1 MPIAP
6 PEFLLK
12 TLSRQLSGPSGLLG
26 GVVARK
32 LNKGNEAAITAAVD
46 ALELAGTEVV
56 ADVGFGGG
64 LGLDLLLGAVPH
76 GRVHGVEPSGS
87 MIGRARRSHA
97 ASVDD
102 GRLSLHEAVMQDLPM
117 ADGSLD
123 GWISLN
129 TVYFIPGDL
138 GPAARELAR
147 VLAPTGRGV
156 LGIADPDWMATQSF
170 TRYRFNLRPVPEVVG
185 ALESGGLAVE
195 RREVDRDGPRF
206 HLLVCRPAAGWRPS

>member
-12 TLSRQLSGPSGLLG
+12 TLSRQLGGPSGLLG
-26 GVVARK
+26 GVVARM
-32 LNKGNEAAITAAVD
+32 LNKGNGAAIGAAVD
-46 ALELAGTEVV
+46 ALELSGSEIV

-64 LGLDLLLGAVPH
+64 LGLDLLLGALPH
-76 GRVHGVEPSGS
+76 GQVHGVEPSED
-87 MIGRARRSHA
+87 MLGRARRTHA
-97 ASVDD
+97 TSVDD
-102 GRLSLHEAVMQDLPM
+102 GRLTLHQATMQDLPM

-147 VLAPTGRGV
+147 VLAPSGRGV

-170 TRYRFNLRPVPEVVG
+170 TRHNFNLRPVPDVVG
-185 ALESGGLAVE
+185 ALESAGMTVE

-206 HLLVCRPAAGWRPS
+206 HLLVCRPAAG